1 MSSLFITGNGFDIAH
16 GIPTKYSEFRSFA
29 VILPGNH
36 NLVKFSILILF
47 AELVSFFGKDKA
59 EVPSAHS
66 VIEISFQI
74 VSRNLYAI
82 SMRLMGCTNIRL
94 ISSSVVSMSAS
105 KIALDASLRLSCRAY
120 SSCLCFA
127 CSNPMPIC
135 GIGVFHFQQQ
145 LVTHGLSRLV
155 GT

>member
-1 MSSLFITGNGFDIAH
+1 MGQIMSSLFITGNGFDIAH
-16 GIPTKYSEFRSFA
+16 GIPTKYSEFRSFVLQKFPDA
-29 VILPGNH
+29 LKFRDDVVYLEDFENIGQDEFAAEILLN
-36 NLVKFSILILF
+36 
-47 AELVSFFGKDKA
+47 
-59 EVPSAHS
+59 
-66 VIEISFQI
+66 
-74 VSRNLYAI
+74 AI